1 MRVPQKI
8 FKTRENDE
16 WVDKTTDDYFADK
29 NVLLLSLPGAF
40 TPI

>member
-1 MRVPQKI
+1 MRVPNKV

-16 WVDKTTDDYFADK
+16 WVDKTTKDYFFGK
-29 NVLLLSLPGAF
+29 RILLLSLPGAF

>member
-1 MRVPQKI
+1 MRVPNKV

-16 WVDKTTDDYFADK
+16 WVDKTTQDYFFGK
-29 NVLLLSLPGAF
+29 RVVVVSLPGAF

>member
-1 MRVPQKI
+1 MRVPNKV

-16 WVDKTTDDYFADK
+16 WVDKTTADYFTGK
-29 NVLLLSLPGAF
+29 HVLLLSLPGAF

>member
-1 MRVPQKI
+1 MRVPDKV

-16 WVDKTTDDYFADK
+16 WGDKTTNDYFAGK
-29 NVLLLSLPGAF
+29 NVLLLSFPGAF